1 MNPIVFICVGII
13 TGLTIGIIGIGS
25 GILLIPILTYLGVSV
40 KTAVATGLALQVVP
54 QSLPGLIMYHQND
67 HVDWRLCIYTILG
80 SMIGI
85 TLGSYLVNKNFITEK
100 MMYVL
105 LFIILFFST
114 IYIGIKI
121 KNNYL

>member
-1 MNPIVFICVGII
+1 MNPIVFVCVGII

-25 GILLIPILTYLGVSV
+25 GILLIPILTYFGVSI
-40 KTAVATGLALQVVP
+40 KTAVATGLALQLVP

-67 HVDWRLCIYTILG
+67 HVQWKLCFYIILG

-85 TLGSYLVNKNFITEK
+85 TAGSYLVNHNFITEQ
-100 MMYVL
+100 MMYLL

-121 KNNYL
+121 KNIYL